1 MLDFPPLPKFLRLT
15 QSGPGGDTMR
25 IIFLLL
31 LLCVVAD
38 VEATGQHTTT
48 SKSATANKSAAH
60 PPATA
65 TAGSAP
71 TLASLKTDTLNYGD
85 DVKRIY
91 VGDFEHVTFKPDS
104 TEFGLMVGGYMNEY
118 AESCDRFLPKDKVE
132 IMTQECATEQVT
144 RNGYG
149 VELSRSCVSYRTVGT
164 GKYADPQVY
173 SLQKRLDAGMA
184 AGMMNSMFQGMS
196 QRGGDPA
203 GGMKQM
209 TDVAVYVKQD
219 MSHFVDDNGCASPAT
234 MRFQANM
241 LHYGHGEQP
250 IRMAGMAEAMAA
262 STTSLAKG
270 QDYKRLVDDLIAAES
285 HAWMMNRYVQG
296 SVRVNAVQRS
306 SGGEAREVDAGYSFQ
321 MMGNSEAGRV
331 RVTFENGAP
340 ACLYFSDFPT
350 TCRAPS
356 PGVLS
361 AYKRNQYADANA
373 PN

>member
-1 MLDFPPLPKFLRLT
+1 
-15 QSGPGGDTMR
+15 MR
-25 IIFLLL
+25 ILFLIL

-38 VEATGQHTTT
+38 VEATAQHTTT
-48 SKSATANKSAAH
+48 SKSATPNKSAAR
-60 PPATA
+60 PPAAA
-65 TAGSAP
+65 TLTPGSAP

-91 VGDFEHVTFKPDS
+91 AGDFEHVTFKPDS
-104 TEFGLMVGGYMNEY
+104 TEFGLMVGGYMGEY
-118 AESCDRFLPKDKVE
+118 SESCDRYLPKDKVE
-132 IMTQECATEQVT
+132 IMRQECATEQVT

-149 VELSRSCVSYRTVGT
+149 TEVSRSCISWRTVGT
-164 GKYADPQVY
+164 GLYADPQVY

-184 AGMMNSMFQGMS
+184 AGMMDSMFKGMS

-241 LHYGHGEQP
+241 LHYGRGEQP
-250 IRMAGMAEAMAA
+250 IRMAGAAEAMASSA
-262 STTSLAKG
+262 TSLAKG
-270 QDYKRLVDDLIAAES
+270 QDYKKLVDDLIAAES
-285 HAWMMNRYVQG
+285 RAWMMNRYVQG
-296 SVRVNAVQRS
+296 SVQVSAVQRDG
-306 SGGEAREVDAGYSFQ
+306 GGEPREIDAGYGFQ
-321 MMGNSEAGRV
+321 MMGNPGAGRV
-331 RVTFENGAP
+331 RVAFENGTP

-373 PN
+373 ANYPESAPAAVRQRPTQR